1 MDYLK
6 YGWEVVKKD
15 LVPWVIFGLV
25 LGITLSFG
33 IGFFLMPNA
42 LRATR
47 RAIEAGGAP
56 GIGDLF
62 NFDNITD
69 DAIVMFIASIAHTVG
84 AMLCGVGIF
93 ASLPLMHF
101 APYLVAEG
109 RYDAV
114 SAAKASVEYGKGNL
128 VGILLHLL
136 LFGVLVN
143 LAVYLTCGIG
153 GFIVAPIGLVA
164 MDKYYLD
171 HRDAIL
177 AAANQAQI
185 PMKA

>member
-1 MDYLK
+1 MK
-6 YGWEVVKKD
+6 YSSFER
-15 LVPWVIFGLV
+15 LVLV
-25 LGITLSFG
+25 LGG
-33 IGFFLMPNA
+33 
-42 LRATR
+42 
-47 RAIEAGGAP
+47 
-56 GIGDLF
+56 
-62 NFDNITD
+62 
-69 DAIVMFIASIAHTVG
+69 
-84 AMLCGVGIF
+84 
-93 ASLPLMHF
+93 
-101 APYLVAEG
+101 
-109 RYDAV
+109 
-114 SAAKASVEYGKGNL
+114 ASVLATLALTYRTAF
-128 VGILLHLL
+128 LLQEVIAQLL